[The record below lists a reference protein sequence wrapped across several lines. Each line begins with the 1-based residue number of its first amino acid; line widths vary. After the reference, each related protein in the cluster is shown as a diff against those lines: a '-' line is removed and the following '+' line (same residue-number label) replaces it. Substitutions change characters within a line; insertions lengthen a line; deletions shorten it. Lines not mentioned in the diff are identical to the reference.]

1 MFNVAKSKQD
11 FWTAFGQYMAPVF
24 SDNCSKINWLNYTTG
39 IKHIYF
45 KMDAGKDFASI
56 SIELRHYDP
65 VLQHQYFERL
75 LNFKN
80 LFEDILQEQWLWQ
93 LHITDQH
100 SNLYSKISKRINGVN
115 IFDNHDWPAII
126 SFLKPRI
133 ISLDKFW
140 NLVKDSFE

>member
-1 MFNVAKSKQD
+1 MYNVAKAKQD
-11 FWTAFGQYMAPVF
+11 FWTAFGQYIAPVL
-24 SDNCSKINWLNYTTG
+24 SNDGKKINWLNYKTG

-56 SIELRHYDP
+56 GIELRHPDP
-65 VLQHQYFERL
+65 VLQHQYFDRL

-93 LHITDQH
+93 LHVTDRH
-100 SNLYSKISKRINGVN
+100 SNLYSKIFTTINGINV
-115 IFDNHDWPAII
+115 FDNRDWPAII
-126 SFLKPRI
+126 SFLKPGI
-133 ISLDKFW
+133 VDLDKFW